1 MATPSDF
8 GHTGAKPSHPEL
20 LDYLA
25 SELIDGNW
33 HLKRLQRL
41 IVTCAIYRQS
51 SAIPEFKVQSS
62 KFKVDAGK
70 QTWNLEPGTLNPS
83 FIDPDNTLLW
93 RQNLRR
99 LEAEAIRDAVLAASG
114 ELNLQMGGRGVFPTL
129 PPEVLAKQSRPGNG
143 WDKSPADQQARRSVY
158 IFVKRTLGV
167 PLLESLD
174 QANPDSPI
182 AQRNVTTVA
191 PQALIL
197 LNSDFMNQ
205 QAAALARRAKAAAC
219 CDPYAKIE
227 ALYEYALSRD
237 PSDREIDIALG
248 FLQRWNDQDE
258 RTIAEL
264 CKLILNLNEFVYVD

>member
-1 MATPSDF
+1 LSVNP
-8 GHTGAKPSHPEL
+8 
-20 LDYLA
+20 
-25 SELIDGNW
+25 
-33 HLKRLQRL
+33 Q
-41 IVTCAIYRQS
+41 
-51 SAIPEFKVQSS
+51 SAIRNPQS
-62 KFKVDAGK
+62 
-70 QTWNLEPGTLNPS
+70 
-83 FIDPDNTLLW
+83 IDPDNTLLW

-99 LEAEAIRDAVLAASG
+99 LEAESIRDAVLTASG

-129 PPEVLAKQSRPGNG
+129 TPEVLAKQSRPGNG

-205 QAAALARRAKAAAC
+205 QAAALARRMKAAAC

-227 ALYEYALSRD
+227 ALYEYALSRE
-237 PSDREIDIALG
+237 PTDREIDVALS

-258 RTIAEL
+258 QTLAEL
-264 CKLILNLNEFVYVD
+264 CKIILNLNEFVYVD